1 MLNPLRIRQKKLYKG
16 EIETLRKVVLLCY
29 LKYKITKEV
38 TFSDYA
44 ALRWP
49 QSFG

>member
-1 MLNPLRIRQKKLYKG
+1 MLDPLRIGQRKLYKG
-16 EIETLRKVVLLCY
+16 EIETLRKVVLICY
-29 LKYKITKEV
+29 PKCKITKEV

-49 QSFG
+49 RSFG